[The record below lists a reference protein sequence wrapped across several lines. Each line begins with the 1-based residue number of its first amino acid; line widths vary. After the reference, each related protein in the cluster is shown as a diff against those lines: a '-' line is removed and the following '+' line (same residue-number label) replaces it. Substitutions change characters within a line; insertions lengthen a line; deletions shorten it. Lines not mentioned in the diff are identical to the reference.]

1 MRRGVLAAS
10 APFER
15 GVMSSICS
23 QPVKSSSL
31 LQSLVSKPKESS
43 QPVKRLPSWLIPA
56 GVLLGFGVLFL
67 FLFGD
72 RLLPAPQVNVA
83 TVLTTPTDQADPAS
97 SMPNTGNMLFQAS
110 GWIEPDPLP
119 VKATALIDGVID
131 EVHVLEG
138 QLVKKGETL
147 ATLVDDDARLA
158 LAAAGENHRT
168 LIAARDSQIAS
179 ITSARKKL
187 ESVKAVHQ
195 AALTLQ
201 EDAADQHQR
210 LSNLPKG
217 TVPESDVISARL
229 RHARERLQSLAA
241 EALSGEAEA
250 DIARLELETKVRE
263 AEIAAAAVK
272 VAQAQ
277 LALERTRILAPID
290 GRVLR
295 LTAMPGQKK
304 MLAMDDLESS
314 TIAILYQPEK
324 LQVRVDVPLADAAG
338 LSVGQAAK
346 IRCSLLPDRVFN
358 GDVTRITGEADI
370 QRNTL
375 QAKVRILDPID
386 SLRPEMLC
394 RVEFFGTSSA
404 GGASSGSLAVWM
416 PENAL
421 TDDAA
426 WVFDPE
432 SQRVTTRE
440 VQASTETRDGYI
452 RIISGLR
459 PGEQVVL
466 SPAGLR
472 DGQRVK
478 PRHP

>member
-1 MRRGVLAAS
+1 M
-10 APFER
+10 
-15 GVMSSICS
+15 
-23 QPVKSSSL
+23 
-31 LQSLVSKPKESS
+31 
-43 QPVKRLPSWLIPA
+43 PSWLIPA
-56 GVLLGFGVLFL
+56 GIAVGFALLFL
-67 FLFGD
+67 LLFRD
-72 RLLPAPQVNVA
+72 RLLPAPNVEVA
-83 TVLTTPTDQADPAS
+83 TVLTTPTDQAGPAPS
-97 SMPNTGNMLFQAS
+97 NKTSGNMLFQAS

-119 VKATALIDGVID
+119 IKATALIDGVID

-158 LAAAGENHRT
+158 LAAAEENHRM

-179 ITSARKKL
+179 IFSARKKL

-217 TVPESDVISARL
+217 TVPESDVITARL
-229 RHARERLQSLAA
+229 RNDRERLQSLAA

-250 DIARLELETKVRE
+250 DIARLELETRVRE
-263 AEIAAAAVK
+263 AEIAAAVVK
-272 VAQAQ
+272 VDQAK
-277 LALERTRILAPID
+277 LALERTRIVSPVD

-295 LTAMPGQKK
+295 LTAVPGQKK

-314 TIAILYQPEK
+314 TICILYQPEK

-338 LSVGQAAK
+338 LSVGQPAK
-346 IRCSLLPDRVFN
+346 IRCSLLPDRVFT
-358 GDVTRITGEADI
+358 GEVTRITGEADV

-375 QAKVRILDPID
+375 QAKVRIHDPIE
-386 SLRPEMLC
+386 SLRPEMLT

-404 GGASSGSLAVWM
+404 GGSSSGSLAVWM

-421 TDDAA
+421 TDGAV
-426 WVFDPE
+426 WICDPE
-432 SQRVTTRE
+432 SQRVTMRE
-440 VQASTETRDGYI
+440 VQASTEIRDGYI
-452 RIISGLR
+452 RITSGLR

-466 SPAGLR
+466 SPQGLR
-472 DGQRVK
+472 EGQRVK
-478 PRHP
+478 ATLKQP

>member
-1 MRRGVLAAS
+1 M
-10 APFER
+10 
-15 GVMSSICS
+15 
-23 QPVKSSSL
+23 
-31 LQSLVSKPKESS
+31 
-43 QPVKRLPSWLIPA
+43 PSWLIPA
-56 GVLLGFGVLFL
+56 GIAAGFALLFL
-67 FLFGD
+67 LLFRD
-72 RLLPAPQVNVA
+72 RLLPAPDVNVA
-83 TVLTTPTDQADPAS
+83 TVLTTPTDQVDATPS
-97 SMPNTGNMLFQAS
+97 NKITGGMLFQAS

-119 VKATALIDGVID
+119 IRATALIDGVID
-131 EVHVLEG
+131 EVHALEG

-158 LAAAGENHRT
+158 LAAAAENHRM

-187 ESVKAVHQ
+187 ESMKAVHQ

-217 TVPESDVISARL
+217 TVAEADVVSARL
-229 RHARERLQSLAA
+229 RHDRERLQTLAA
-241 EALSGEAEA
+241 DALSGEAEA
-250 DIARLELETKVRE
+250 EIARLELETKVRE
-263 AEIAAAAVK
+263 AEIAAAAVRMD
-272 VAQAQ
+272 QAK
-277 LALERTRILAPID
+277 LAFERTRIIAPID

-304 MLAMDDLESS
+304 MLAMDDPESS
-314 TIAILYQPEK
+314 TVAILYQPDK

-338 LSVGQAAK
+338 LSVGQPAK

-358 GDVTRITGEADI
+358 GEVTRITGEADV

-375 QAKVRILDPID
+375 QAKVRIIDPND

-394 RVEFFGTSSA
+394 RVEFFGNSSA
-404 GGASSGSLAVWM
+404 GETVSGSLAVWV

-421 TDDAA
+421 TDGAA

-432 SQRVTTRE
+432 SQRVAKRE
-440 VQASTETRDGYI
+440 VQTATETRDGYI
-452 RIISGLR
+452 RITSGLR

-466 SPAGLR
+466 SPQGLR
-472 DGQRVK
+472 DGQRVNPK
-478 PRHP
+478 LKQP

>member
-1 MRRGVLAAS
+1 M
-10 APFER
+10 
-15 GVMSSICS
+15 
-23 QPVKSSSL
+23 
-31 LQSLVSKPKESS
+31 
-43 QPVKRLPSWLIPA
+43 PSWLIPA
-56 GVLLGFGVLFL
+56 GIAAGFALLFL
-67 FLFGD
+67 LLFRD
-72 RLLPAPQVNVA
+72 RLLPAPTVDVA
-83 TVLTTPTDQADPAS
+83 TVLTTSTDQADPVPS
-97 SMPNTGNMLFQAS
+97 SKSSGNMLFQAS

-119 VKATALIDGVID
+119 IKATALIDGVVN

-168 LIAARDSQIAS
+168 LIAARDSQVAS
-179 ITSARKKL
+179 ITAARKKL

-201 EDAADQHQR
+201 EDAADQHLR
-210 LSNLPKG
+210 LSKLPKG

-229 RHARERLQSLAA
+229 RHDRERLQSLAA

-272 VAQAQ
+272 VDQAK
-277 LALERTRILAPID
+277 LAFERTRIDSPVD

-295 LTAMPGQKK
+295 LTATPGQKK
-304 MLAMDDLESS
+304 MLSMDDIESS
-314 TIAILYQPEK
+314 TVAILYQPDK
-324 LQVRVDVPLADAAG
+324 LQVRVDVPLADAAA
-338 LSVGQAAK
+338 LSVGQPAK
-346 IRCSLLPDRVFN
+346 IRCSLLPDRVFT
-358 GDVTRITGEADI
+358 GEVTRITGEADV

-375 QAKVRILDPID
+375 QAKVRINDPID

-394 RVEFFGTSSA
+394 RVEFFGNST
-404 GGASSGSLAVWM
+404 ASGTVAGSLAVWM

-421 TDDAA
+421 TGGVV
-426 WVFDPE
+426 WVCDPE
-432 SQRVTTRE
+432 SKRVTKRE
-440 VQASTETRDGYI
+440 VQTAAETRDGYI
-452 RIISGLR
+452 RITGGLR
-459 PGEQVVL
+459 SGEQVVL
-466 SPAGLR
+466 SPQGLR

-478 PRHP
+478 PQLKQP